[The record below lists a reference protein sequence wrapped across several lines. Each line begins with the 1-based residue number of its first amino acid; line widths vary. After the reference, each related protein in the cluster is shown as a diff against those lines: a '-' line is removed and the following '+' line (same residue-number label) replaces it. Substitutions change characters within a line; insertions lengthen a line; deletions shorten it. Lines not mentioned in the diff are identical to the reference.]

1 MSTDPCRMGALAIAF
16 VGAFVSDGAWA
27 AEPIAAATPWV
38 EAQAARL
45 RLVAGADAAR
55 TGKSFLAGVEIV
67 MAQGWKTYWRN
78 PGEAGVPPN
87 FDWSGSTNTA
97 SIKVAYPAPI
107 RLVDPAAEM
116 IGYKTSVLF
125 PVEVSPQDPSQ
136 AAELRLA
143 LEFAVC
149 REICIPAQA
158 SMQLTLPPAL
168 LKGAPAAVVAAA
180 QARVP
185 RSPPTLRGSDPRLLR
200 VTANLEGPAPF
211 LQIEAKFPAGS
222 AGADL
227 FIEAPDGI
235 FLPMAQKLPGG
246 SDATV
251 RFMVDLSRSGV
262 APELKGKALTLTL
275 VSDAGASEVAWTL
288 R

>member
-1 MSTDPCRMGALAIAF
+1 MGTNPYRMGTLAVAL
-16 VGAFVSDGAWA
+16 VGAFVSGTARA
-27 AEPIAAATPWV
+27 AEPVAAATPWV
-38 EAQAARL
+38 EAQAARV
-45 RLVAGADAAR
+45 RLLAGADAAR
-55 TGKSFLAGVEIV
+55 AGKSFLAGVEIV

-87 FDWSGSTNTA
+87 FDWSGSTNAA
-97 SIKVAYPAPI
+97 SIKVTYPAPI

-116 IGYKTSVLF
+116 IGYESSVLF
-125 PVEVSPQDPSQ
+125 PVAVSPQDPSQ
-136 AAELRLA
+136 AVELRLA

-158 SMQLTLPPAL
+158 SMHLTLPTAL
-168 LKGAPAAVVAAA
+168 LKGAPAPLVAAA

-185 RSPPTLRGSDPRLLR
+185 RSPPARRDSDPVLLG
-200 VTANLEGPAPF
+200 VTAKLEGPAPV

-251 RFMVDLSRSGV
+251 RFIVDLSRSGV
-262 APELKGKALTLTL
+262 APELKGKELTLTL

-288 R
+288 P

>member
-1 MSTDPCRMGALAIAF
+1 MSTNPCHMATLAIAL
-16 VGAFVSDGAWA
+16 VGAFVSGTARA
-27 AEPIAAATPWV
+27 AEPVAAATPWV
-38 EAQAARL
+38 EAQAARV
-45 RLVAGADAAR
+45 RLVAGADADRA
-55 TGKSFLAGVEIV
+55 GKSFLAGVEIV

-97 SIKVAYPAPI
+97 SIKVTYPAPI

-116 IGYKTSVLF
+116 IGYKSSVLF
-125 PVEVSPQDPSQ
+125 PVAVSPQDPSQ
-136 AAELRLA
+136 AVELRLA

-158 SMQLTLPPAL
+158 SMHLTLPPAL
-168 LKGAPAAVVAAA
+168 LKGAPTPLVAAA

-185 RSPPTLRGSDPRLLR
+185 RSPPARRGSDPVLLG
-200 VTANLEGPAPF
+200 VTAKLEGPDPV

-227 FIEAPDGI
+227 FVEAPDGI
-235 FLPMAQKLPGG
+235 FLPMAQKLPGE

-262 APELKGKALTLTL
+262 APELKGKELTLTL

-288 R
+288 P